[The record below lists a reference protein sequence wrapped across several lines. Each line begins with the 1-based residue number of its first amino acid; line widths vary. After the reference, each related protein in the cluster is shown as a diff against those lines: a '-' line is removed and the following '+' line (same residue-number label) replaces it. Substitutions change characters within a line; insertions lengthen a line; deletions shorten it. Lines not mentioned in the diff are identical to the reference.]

1 MDAMPDVVVTYFMM
15 PGIDGIELCERIK
28 KDNRVRHIPIIMLT
42 AKADQDTR
50 LKSLRYGA
58 DAYMLKPFAQE
69 EMFLQIDRLLKQRS
83 ELQEYYQNLA
93 LGKALA
99 KQEVEDEF
107 VLQVKEL
114 VEANLD
120 DEDFGIQEICRLV
133 GVSRTQM
140 HRKLKALT
148 GLSSSHFIR
157 SIRLEHAKKL
167 LQSSHLNISQIAY
180 EVGFRD
186 PKYFS
191 KTFSAAFGVSPQN
204 WRP

>member
-1 MDAMPDVVVTYFMM
+1 
-15 PGIDGIELCERIK
+15 
-28 KDNRVRHIPIIMLT
+28 
-42 AKADQDTR
+42 
-50 LKSLRYGA
+50 
-58 DAYMLKPFAQE
+58 
-69 EMFLQIDRLLKQRS
+69 
-83 ELQEYYQNLA
+83 
-93 LGKALA
+93 
-99 KQEVEDEF
+99 VEDEF

-120 DEDFGIQEICRLV
+120 DEDFGIQEICRSV